1 MTSIQSP
8 VGSGFVAA
16 STTADVISSIDLT
29 GKNAVVTGGYAGL
42 GLETV
47 RVLAGAGASVTV
59 PTRDPARA
67 EQALGGISGTAIETM
82 DLMDPVS
89 IDAFAQKLL
98 ARSEPLHIL
107 INNAGIMANPLTRDA
122 RGYES
127 QFSTNHL
134 GHFQLAVRLWP
145 ALKQAGGARVVAL
158 SSRGHK
164 RGRIDFDDPNFTTR
178 MYDRWTAY
186 GQAKTANALFAL
198 HLDKLGEPHNVRA
211 FSVHPGGIIT
221 GLAKH
226 MTQDEIRAVGA
237 IDEEG
242 KPFLDPSKNM
252 KTIEQGAATTVW
264 CATSPKLAGMGG
276 VYCEDCDIAKGLA
289 ADSTDHLGVMPWA
302 YDAEAA
308 ERLWALSERLI
319 GVRFMA

>member
-1 MTSIQSP
+1 MTSIQAP
-8 VGSGFVAA
+8 IGSGFGAA
-16 STTADVISSIDLT
+16 STTADVIHDIDLS

-47 RVLAGAGASVTV
+47 RTLAKAGAKVTI
-59 PTRDPARA
+59 PTRDLARA
-67 EQALGGISGTAIETM
+67 QEALSGIEDISIEIM
-82 DLMDPVS
+82 DLMDPAS
-89 IDAFAQKLL
+89 IDAFAHKLL
-98 ARSEPLHIL
+98 SRGEPLHIL

-134 GHFQLAVRLWP
+134 GHFQLTVRLWP
-145 ALKQAGGARVVAL
+145 ALKQAEGARVVAL

-164 RGRIDFDDPNFTTR
+164 RGAVDFDDTNFVHR
-178 MYDRWTAY
+178 MYDRWVAY

-198 HLDKLGEPHNVRA
+198 QLDKLGEPHNVRA

-237 IDEEG
+237 IDDEG
-242 KPFLDPSKNM
+242 RPVLDPSRNM
-252 KTIEQGAATTVW
+252 KTIEQGAATSVW
-264 CATSPKLAGMGG
+264 CATSPNLAGMGG
-276 VYCEDCDIAKGLA
+276 VYCEDCDIAMGLK
-289 ADSTDHLGVMPWA
+289 ADSTERLGVMPWA
-302 YDAEAA
+302 YDPNAA
-308 ERLWALSERLI
+308 EKLWALSERLTGI
-319 GVRFMA
+319 RFAA